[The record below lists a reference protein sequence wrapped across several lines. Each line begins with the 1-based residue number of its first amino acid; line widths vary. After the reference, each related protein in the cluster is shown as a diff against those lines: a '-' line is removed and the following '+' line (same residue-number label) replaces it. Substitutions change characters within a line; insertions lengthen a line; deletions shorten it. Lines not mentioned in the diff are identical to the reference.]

1 MAKKQPWHKHK
12 ANRDNFSRH
21 STEKR
26 WCLKLQC
33 RGRLLS
39 ARGVG
44 SRWEGRKWAKV
55 KGPRS
60 AGRCSSPPF
69 TSSGSQPW
77 QSKSSP
83 TRSPLQ
89 DCSPCRCVKKAPLT
103 NKLVQFSG
111 IKSSACLKRDQAS
124 LKMRHINCHLSVTS
138 DCKQRSAAIIV
149 KPSLVTAGM
158 LELETICLLILIT

>member
-1 MAKKQPWHKHK
+1 MPPSLEIASYVFHVTKTKTYLNTKP
-12 ANRDNFSRH
+12 NFSCH

-26 WCLKLQC
+26 WCSKLRC

-60 AGRCSSPPF
+60 AGRCWSPPF

-89 DCSPCRCVKKAPLT
+89 DCSPCRCVKKALT
-103 NKLVQFSG
+103 QQTGATFNVSLVQTSKTRFYKLPAARFSQTKK
-111 IKSSACLKRDQAS
+111 IKTPERL
-124 LKMRHINCHLSVTS
+124 
-138 DCKQRSAAIIV
+138 
-149 KPSLVTAGM
+149 
-158 LELETICLLILIT
+158 